1 MKLTRLLNRSLGLAL
16 CAAALAIGSPAS
28 AQTTITALTGGD
40 SDEGLNLTG
49 LNVIYAINQ
58 GLSPTAETIQG
69 VNFIAAPINLFTFT
83 GYGGNVVLS
92 NLNRTGPGFSPV
104 GWGSTAN
111 DLAMIAVNGQI
122 SYGSFGQFAYAVT
135 AGNQYTVFSIISPG
149 SIGGRP
155 GDVAFFGGLAS
166 SFSQGTVIAGS
177 VLLADNLDVATNNA
191 SVVSYTYT
199 AAATGFNTLIVAGSD
214 TYGTPTGAD
223 QNAVASGFLVAQTVP
238 EPGTVT
244 LLGAAGLA
252 LLAYRRRGAVRNG

>member
-166 SFSQGTVIAGS
+166 SFSQGTTMPRWFLIPTPQRRRVSILSSLRGVTRMAR
-177 VLLADNLDVATNNA
+177 LLELTRMLWQ
-191 SVVSYTYT
+191 VVSSWLKP
-199 AAATGFNTLIVAGSD
+199 F
-214 TYGTPTGAD
+214 
-223 QNAVASGFLVAQTVP
+223 QNPAPSPCSVRLV
-238 EPGTVT
+238 
-244 LLGAAGLA
+244 
-252 LLAYRRRGAVRNG
+252 